1 MHKNNFSNALI
12 FSALKCVCITKKVAR
27 YVLINVNLQ
36 QHKINNYNKI
46 SEKMKR
52 IYLLFLLLTSSWYLF
67 ATDPIILHNGGGVG
81 NHFDFPVPAV
91 QPDVYYDRDN
101 QEIII
106 VGTGNLTY
114 YDVEIESLTTWNV
127 WISTQ
132 VNGTYDTIDV
142 SSLPSDD
149 YVITIDTSVGI
160 SYEGDFTVY

>member
-1 MHKNNFSNALI
+1 MRQISFTACLIIAFLSFFCTARDEGAINLHTNN
-12 FSALKCVCITKKVAR
+12 
-27 YVLINVNLQ
+27 
-36 QHKINNYNKI
+36 
-46 SEKMKR
+46 
-52 IYLLFLLLTSSWYLF
+52 
-67 ATDPIILHNGGGVG
+67 PIH
-81 NHFDFPVPAV
+81 HFDLPVPAV
-91 QPDVYYDRDN
+91 EPDVYYDRDN

-114 YDVEIESLTTWNV
+114 YDVEIESLTTWYV

>member
-1 MHKNNFSNALI
+1 MMNTKRLISLI
-12 FSALKCVCITKKVAR
+12 FF
-27 YVLINVNLQ
+27 
-36 QHKINNYNKI
+36 
-46 SEKMKR
+46 
-52 IYLLFLLLTSSWYLF
+52 LFLLGINLCYPRGEELINMQYIGHHG
-67 ATDPIILHNGGGVG
+67 D
-81 NHFDFPVPAV
+81 HFDLPVPAV
-91 QPDVYYDRDN
+91 EPDVYYDRDN

-114 YDVEIESLTTWNV
+114 YDVEIESLTTWYV

>member
-1 MHKNNFSNALI
+1 MLRFFILSFL
-12 FSALKCVCITKKVAR
+12 
-27 YVLINVNLQ
+27 
-36 QHKINNYNKI
+36 
-46 SEKMKR
+46 M
-52 IYLLFLLLTSSWYLF
+52 LLPLSLF
-67 ATDPIILHNGGGVG
+67 ARGNEAVVILKEKGGL
-81 NHFDFPVPAV
+81 HFNFPVPYV
-91 QPDVYYDRDN
+91 QPDVYYDDDN

-114 YDVEIESLTTWNV
+114 YDVEIESLTTWYV

>member
-1 MHKNNFSNALI
+1 
-12 FSALKCVCITKKVAR
+12 
-27 YVLINVNLQ
+27 
-36 QHKINNYNKI
+36 
-46 SEKMKR
+46 
-52 IYLLFLLLTSSWYLF
+52 
-67 ATDPIILHNGGGVG
+67 
-81 NHFDFPVPAV
+81 VPAV
-91 QPDVYYDRDN
+91 EPDVYYDRDN

-160 SYEGDFTVY
+160 SYEGDFTIY

>member
-1 MHKNNFSNALI
+1 MKRFFIFTFLFIAANAVILGDNETI
-12 FSALKCVCITKKVAR
+12 
-27 YVLINVNLQ
+27 NLQ
-36 QHKINNYNKI
+36 H
-46 SEKMKR
+46 S
-52 IYLLFLLLTSSWYLF
+52 
-67 ATDPIILHNGGGVG
+67 HGGG

-91 QPDVYYDRDN
+91 EPDVYYDRDN

-114 YDVEIESLTTWNV
+114 YDVEIESLTTWYV

-149 YVITIDTSVGI
+149 YVITIGTSVGI
-160 SYEGDFTVY
+160 TYEGYFTVY